1 VPEKKINKSAN
12 GGFHIMKSA
21 EEKCSPASDLSHRS
35 WNQEEEGDVVIGS
48 EVAIPMSRAKCEEVD
63 WPEVPDGACL
73 AIIS

>member
-1 VPEKKINKSAN
+1 MFARFRFISSKLEP
-12 GGFHIMKSA
+12 GGGS
-21 EEKCSPASDLSHRS
+21 
-35 WNQEEEGDVVIGS
+35 DVVIGS